1 MTNTNSH
8 IISIYNARKNLL
20 EILEERGFDV
30 TPYSNFSI
38 NEIGIMLDTNQLD
51 MLLEKSSTKKKIYVK
66 FYVSKVLKTQNIYD
80 MVEDLFHIESILSKK
95 DDFII
100 IAKDQPNDTLI
111 QNVKDIWM
119 SDNIYISLLNIKRLQ
134 FNILKHTLVPPH
146 EIMTDEKE
154 IEEFIKKYNI
164 DKKKLSKS
172 LPDISRFSPVSL
184 VLGIRPSQICKI
196 SRDSKTAINSNFYR
210 ICL

>member
-1 MTNTNSH
+1 MSQNTFTDMIYKSRK
-8 IISIYNARKNLL
+8 IIL
-20 EILEERGFDV
+20 EILESQGFD
-30 TPYSNFSI
+30 I
-38 NEIGIMLDTNQLD
+38 NDYKDFDIHEVHSMINSKQLD
-51 MLLEKSSTKKKIYVK
+51 LLLNNPTTDKKNYIKYHLGKTLRPNNIQEYIEDLYHLEK
-66 FYVSKVLKTQNIYD
+66 
-80 MVEDLFHIESILSKK
+80 ILTTK
-95 DDFII
+95 DDVII
-100 IAKDQPNDTLI
+100 ITKEEPNETLI
-111 QNVKDIWM
+111 RYLVDIWE
-119 SDNIYISLLNIKRLQ
+119 NEQIFVRIIALKRLQ

-172 LPDISRFSPVSL
+172 LPDISRFSPVAL
-184 VLGIRPSQICKI
+184 VLGIRPYQICKI

>member
-1 MTNTNSH
+1 MSQNTFTDMIYKSRQ
-8 IISIYNARKNLL
+8 IIL
-20 EILEERGFDV
+20 EILESQGF
-30 TPYSNFSI
+30 NI
-38 NEIGIMLDTNQLD
+38 NDYKDFNIHEIHSMINSKQLD
-51 MLLEKSSTKKKIYVK
+51 LLLHNSSNDKKNYIKYHLGKTLRPNNIQEYIEDLYHLEK
-66 FYVSKVLKTQNIYD
+66 
-80 MVEDLFHIESILSKK
+80 ILTTK
-95 DDFII
+95 DDVII
-100 IAKDQPNDTLI
+100 ITKEEPNETLI
-111 QNVKDIWM
+111 RYLVDIWE
-119 SDNIYISLLNIKRLQ
+119 NEQIFVRIIALKRLQ

-172 LPDISRFSPVSL
+172 LPDISRFSPVAL
-184 VLGIRPSQICKI
+184 VLGIRPYQICKI

>member
-1 MTNTNSH
+1 MSQNTFTDMIYKSRQ
-8 IISIYNARKNLL
+8 IIL
-20 EILEERGFDV
+20 EILESQGFNVND
-30 TPYSNFSI
+30 YKDFNIHEIHSMI
-38 NEIGIMLDTNQLD
+38 NSKQLD
-51 MLLEKSSTKKKIYVK
+51 LLLHNPTTDKKNYIKYHLGKTLRPNNIQEYIDDLYHLEK
-66 FYVSKVLKTQNIYD
+66 
-80 MVEDLFHIESILSKK
+80 ILTTK
-95 DDFII
+95 DDII
-100 IAKDQPNDTLI
+100 IITKEEPNETLI
-111 QNVKDIWM
+111 RYLVDIYE
-119 SDNIYISLLNIKRLQ
+119 NEQIFVRIIALKRLQ

-146 EIMTDEKE
+146 EIMRDEKE

-184 VLGIRPSQICKI
+184 VLGIRPYQICKI